1 MLSIDQCR
9 QLLGAATP
17 EDESDLLRIR
27 DNMYELAQ
35 LFVQLLH
42 CGEVP
47 LPDSSL
53 PPSDQPLERD
63 TRSEIRAPFSV
74 LCSVIG
80 DEAAD
85 ALVERAAIMEF
96 DGELTRDDAE
106 RLALAGVEAWKID
119 PEKKF

>member
-17 EDESDLLRIR
+17 EDESDLLRVR
-27 DNMYELAQ
+27 DDMYELAQ
-35 LFVQLLH
+35 LFVQLFH
-42 CGEVP
+42 CGEAP

-85 ALVERAAIMEF
+85 ALVERAAIMEYSG
-96 DGELTRDDAE
+96 DIDRRGAE
-106 RLALAGVEAWKID
+106 IAALEDWLSR
-119 PEKKF
+119 EEH